1 MSLIKSIFKQKEE
14 QIKSYS
20 DFWKWFQ
27 ENEKDFYNVVKR
39 NKDIK
44 KNFFDKL
51 SPKLNQLREG
61 FFYLTGM
68 YDTNTAELIITADGI
83 IKNFV
88 FVEEII
94 SSAPVITGW
103 KFTAHKPATD
113 INFAVSMDGYE
124 FSTKNL
130 HFYPNDNSNFPDEI
144 DITFVYDDY
153 NEDYYDTIING
164 VSIFLDNFLGE
175 LESVTTID
183 SFTVTGSGGKQ
194 KLVPIGK
201 LKDYLIWRQKEFVEK
216 YDGLRYDTEN
226 DEHSVLEAELESGN
240 KLLAVIN
247 TDLLN
252 WDRKASH
259 PWFLT
264 ITMEFDGE
272 KLNGMP
278 DDETYNLLNEVE
290 DKIMLE
296 LKDYEGYLYI
306 GRQTADG
313 EREIYFACKDFRKPS
328 KVVSQIQENYSNEI
342 EINYDIYLDKY
353 WQSLDRF
360 INN

>member
-1 MSLIKSIFKQKEE
+1 MSLIKSIFKRKDE

-20 DFWKWFQ
+20 DFWNWFQ

-39 NKDIK
+39 NKDIEN
-44 KNFFDKL
+44 NFFDKL

-68 YDTNTAELIITADGI
+68 YDTNTAELIITADGN

-88 FVEEII
+88 FVEDII
-94 SSAPVITGW
+94 SSAPIISGW
-103 KFTAHKPATD
+103 KFTAHKPAD
-113 INFAVSMDGYE
+113 GKGFKISMDGYE

-183 SFTVTGSGGKQ
+183 SLTVKEDGGKQ
-194 KLVPIGK
+194 KLVPIDK
-201 LKDYLIWRQKEFVEK
+201 LKDYLIWRQKEFIEK

-226 DEHSVLEAELESGN
+226 DIHSVLEAELKSGN
-240 KLLAVIN
+240 SLVAVIN

-259 PWFLT
+259 PWLLT
-264 ITMEFDGE
+264 ITIKFDGE
-272 KLNGMP
+272 KRNGMP
-278 DDETYNLLNEVE
+278 DDETFKFLNEVE

-342 EINYDIYLDKY
+342 EINYNIYLDKY

>member
-1 MSLIKSIFKQKEE
+1 MNLIKSIFKRKEE
-14 QIKSYS
+14 QIKTYS
-20 DFWKWFQ
+20 DFWNWFQ
-27 ENEKDFYNVVKR
+27 ENEKDFYNVVKL
-39 NKDIK
+39 NKDIE

-68 YDTNTAELIITADGI
+68 YDKSTAELIITADGI

-94 SSAPVITGW
+94 NSAPVITGW
-103 KFTAHKPATD
+103 KFTAHKPAD
-113 INFAVSMDGYE
+113 GKGFKISMDGSE

-130 HFYPNDNSNFPDEI
+130 HFYPNDNSNFPDKI
-144 DITFVYDDY
+144 DITVIYDDY
-153 NEDYYDTIING
+153 NEKDNETITNG
-164 VSIFLDNFLGE
+164 VYIYLDNLLGE
-175 LESVTTID
+175 LESLTTID
-183 SFTVTGSGGKQ
+183 SLTVTGSGGKQ
-194 KLVPIGK
+194 KLVPIDK

-226 DEHSVLEAELESGN
+226 DIHSVHEADLISGN
-240 KLLAVIN
+240 KLVAVIN

-264 ITMEFDGE
+264 ITMKFDGE

-278 DDETYNLLNEVE
+278 DDETFKLLNEVE

-353 WQSLDRF
+353 WQSLDSF

>member
-1 MSLIKSIFKQKEE
+1 
-14 QIKSYS
+14 
-20 DFWKWFQ
+20 
-27 ENEKDFYNVVKR
+27 
-39 NKDIK
+39 
-44 KNFFDKL
+44 
-51 SPKLNQLREG
+51 
-61 FFYLTGM
+61 M

-94 SSAPVITGW
+94 SSAPVISGW
-103 KFTAHKPATD
+103 KFTAHKQAAGEGFKITM
-113 INFAVSMDGYE
+113 NGYE
-124 FSTKNL
+124 FNTKNL

-144 DITFVYDDY
+144 NITVVYDDY
-153 NEDYYDTIING
+153 NEKDSKAITSG
-164 VSIFLDNFLGE
+164 VYIYFDNLLGE
-175 LESVTTID
+175 LESITTID
-183 SFTVTGSGGKQ
+183 DITVNGNSENK
-194 KLVPIGK
+194 KLVSIEK
-201 LKDYLIWRQKEFVEK
+201 LKDYLIWRQKEFIEK

-226 DEHSVLEAELESGN
+226 DIHSVLEAELKSGN
-240 KLLAVIN
+240 KLVAVMN

-264 ITMEFDGE
+264 ITMKFDGNE
-272 KLNGMP
+272 RNGMP
-278 DDETYNLLNEVE
+278 DDETFKLLNEVE

-328 KVVSQIQENYSNEI
+328 KVVSQIQENYSKVI
-342 EINYDIYLDKY
+342 EIDYKIYGDKY
-353 WQSLDRF
+353 WHSLDRF

>member
-1 MSLIKSIFKQKEE
+1 MSLIKSIFKRKDE

-20 DFWKWFQ
+20 DFWNWFQ

-39 NKDIK
+39 NKDIEN
-44 KNFFDKL
+44 NFFDKL

-68 YDTNTAELIITADGI
+68 YDTNTAELIITADGN

-88 FVEEII
+88 FVEDII
-94 SSAPVITGW
+94 SSAPIISGW
-103 KFTAHKPATD
+103 KFTAHKPAD
-113 INFAVSMDGYE
+113 GKGFKISMDGYE

-183 SFTVTGSGGKQ
+183 SLTVKEDGGKQ
-194 KLVPIGK
+194 KLVPIDK
-201 LKDYLIWRQKEFVEK
+201 LKDYLIWRQKEFIEK

-226 DEHSVLEAELESGN
+226 DIHSVLEAELKSGN
-240 KLLAVIN
+240 SLVAVIN

-259 PWFLT
+259 PWLLT
-264 ITMEFDGE
+264 ITIKFDGE
-272 KLNGMP
+272 KRNGMP
-278 DDETYNLLNEVE
+278 DDETFKFLNEVE

-306 GRQTADG
+306 GRQTANG

-328 KVVSQIQENYSNEI
+328 KIVSQIQENYSNEI
-342 EINYDIYLDKY
+342 EINYNIYLDKY